1 MRFFFYALRE
11 QKNFDFIVSEKRVL
25 PNFQKSKNIWDK
37 DPLKKI
43 FHTFL
48 SIWP

>member
-11 QKNFDFIVSEKRVL
+11 QKNFDIVSEKRVL